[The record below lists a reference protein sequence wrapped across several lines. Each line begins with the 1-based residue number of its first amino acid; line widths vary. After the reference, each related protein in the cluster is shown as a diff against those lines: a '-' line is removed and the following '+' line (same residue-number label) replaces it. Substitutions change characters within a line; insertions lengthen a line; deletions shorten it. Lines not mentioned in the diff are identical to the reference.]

1 MENIKKKVQDA
12 LPKVQFNKNGYE
24 IRTEVLE
31 MAKQFTEFEYSTAY
45 NGWEITAQ
53 RDKETG
59 QIINKVTMPDLP
71 GVKYRCV
78 RGKYDL
84 LGILNR
90 KSSRSKYG
98 RKKD

>member
-1 MENIKKKVQDA
+1 MLKFQEKVIHY
-12 LPKVQFNKNGYE
+12 KNMVLLVRGG
-24 IRTEVLE
+24 RT
-31 MAKQFTEFEYSTAY
+31 
-45 NGWEITAQ
+45 
-53 RDKETG
+53 R
-59 QIINKVTMPDLP
+59 DLP

-90 KSSRSKYG
+90 RSSRSKYG